1 MLPLPD
7 EDLSLTIFT
16 ELSSS
21 TKARSFT
28 LTLDFIIPMVTV
40 RLPFASG
47 RVLTVPFIPIVSTS
61 TISPMCSCLLPT
73 LFLWLSL
80 ALMPLVLVTASIF
93 SRSLVLS
100 SSISLAVAPPSPH
113 LLYFLMEAS
122 AISLASDSILEA
134 SLLASASRLSFFS
147 ASFSTSVSK
156 ALFSFS
162 ISALLFFILS
172 SSSSMN

>member
-1 MLPLPD
+1 
-7 EDLSLTIFT
+7 
-16 ELSSS
+16 
-21 TKARSFT
+21 
-28 LTLDFIIPMVTV
+28 
-40 RLPFASG
+40 
-47 RVLTVPFIPIVSTS
+47 
-61 TISPMCSCLLPT
+61 MCSCLLPT

-162 ISALLFFILS
+162 ISALLFFMRS
-172 SSSSMN
+172 SSSSMNCLLLLSSAITSSKRLSLVSILFAASSIISSDSPNFFDIAKALLLPGIPMRMR